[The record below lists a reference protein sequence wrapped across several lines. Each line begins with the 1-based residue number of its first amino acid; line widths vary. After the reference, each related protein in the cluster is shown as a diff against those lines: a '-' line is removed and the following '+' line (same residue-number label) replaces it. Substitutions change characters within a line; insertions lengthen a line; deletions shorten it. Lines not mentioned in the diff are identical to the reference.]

1 LHVLDQFSQWF
12 WRRFRRRFWWAISVM
27 GVGSLSLSLLVPLVF
42 IISPSFGLT
51 RNESLLW
58 SSLAVL
64 GGVIATAIGIGSSVA
79 IRRPIR
85 AWIDGDHEHAREA
98 RDAILIAAESMAMRG
113 GVLGAPFMLA
123 VVAPL
128 FARYAG
134 FGTLGYASVEVMGM
148 IALSLAA
155 FLMANG
161 LRILLYPLLEEVA
174 SNIPIDVRPTRRTWS
189 LKTVFGVSTYLS
201 AIATGAIAACVA
213 QYFDDTR
220 EHAVFAGVLTA
231 VLLGAYGTLVNRIG
245 LVEPALRPLDDLRR
259 ATERIAA
266 GDFTEPMAVT
276 STDEFAQVALA
287 FNTMMIGLQQRESL
301 HSAFGSYVDP
311 ALTRRLL
318 SQDSSIFA
326 GESVEATVFFAD
338 VRGFTHYAETVEP
351 EEAVAQLNRLFEI
364 VVPAI
369 REAGGHPNRYI
380 GDGVF
385 AVFGTPEPL
394 PDHANLACLAAVN
407 IQNAVRE
414 RFGDALRLGIG
425 INTGKVIAGTIG
437 GGGKLDFTVIGDAVN
452 VASRVEELTKSSGDS
467 ILVTQETLQSAWSVS
482 ASAISR
488 GAHILRG
495 RAGPTHVYAIE
506 T

>member
-1 LHVLDQFSQWF
+1 LDQFSDWF
-12 WRRFRRRFWWAISVM
+12 WRCFRRRFWLAISVM
-27 GVGSLSLSLLVPLVF
+27 GVASLSLSLLVPLVF
-42 IISPSFGLT
+42 IISPSFGLS
-51 RNESLLW
+51 RGESLIW
-58 SSLAVL
+58 SSLALL
-64 GGVIATAIGIGSSVA
+64 GGVLATAIGIGTSVA

-85 AWIDGDHEHAREA
+85 SWIDGDHDHAREA

-113 GVLGAPFMLA
+113 GVLGAPFMLV
-123 VVAPL
+123 VVAPV
-128 FARYAG
+128 FAHYAG
-134 FGTLGYASVEVMGM
+134 FHTLGYASVEAMGM

-161 LRILLYPLLEEVA
+161 LRVLLRPLLEEVA
-174 SNIPIDVRPTRRTWS
+174 AYIPIDVRPTRRTWS

-201 AIATGAIAACVA
+201 AVATGAIAACVA

-231 VLLGAYGTLVNRIG
+231 ALLGAYGTIVNRIG
-245 LVEPALRPLDDLRR
+245 LVEPTFRPLEDLRR
-259 ATERIAA
+259 ATERVAA

-276 STDEFAQVALA
+276 STDEYAEVALA
-287 FNTMMIGLQQRESL
+287 FNTMMVGLQQRESL
-301 HSAFGSYVDP
+301 HAAFGSYVDP

-318 SQDSSIFA
+318 TQDSSIFA
-326 GESVEATVFFAD
+326 GEAVEATVFFAD
-338 VRGFTHYAETVEP
+338 VRGFTAYAETVEP

-364 VVPAI
+364 LVPAI
-369 REAGGHPNRYI
+369 RQAGGHANSYI
-380 GDGVF
+380 GDCVF

-407 IQNAVRE
+407 IQNAVRA
-414 RFGDALRLGIG
+414 RFGDTMRLGIG

-452 VASRVEELTKSSGDS
+452 IASRLEELTKATGDS
-467 ILVTQETLQSAWSVS
+467 ILVSQETLERAWSVS
-482 ASAISR
+482 ASARAR